1 LRRRSFASLGSPAQN
16 HSLEQVAARALKS
29 PASGEETEIPLGQA
43 PVTFDAVYAE
53 YARFVWRS
61 LARLGVAEAQLSD
74 ATQEVFIVVHR
85 RLGEFEQRS
94 SLKTW
99 LFGIAMRV
107 ASQARRDTRRRPSE
121 PLAGDVLDPLG
132 SPHEDAERAEA
143 ARTLY
148 RLLEELSPEQR
159 ALFVLVELEQM
170 TLPDAAE
177 AVSANL
183 HTAASRL
190 KTARRKFESALK
202 RHRARDERRRP

>member
-1 LRRRSFASLGSPAQN
+1 
-16 HSLEQVAARALKS
+16 VAARALKS

-43 PVTFDAVYAE
+43 PVTFDAVYAK

-148 RLLEELSPEQR
+148 RLLLEELSPEQR

-190 KTARRKFESALK
+190 KAARRKFESALK

>member
-1 LRRRSFASLGSPAQN
+1 
-16 HSLEQVAARALKS
+16 VAARALKS

-148 RLLEELSPEQR
+148 RLLLEELSPEQR

-190 KTARRKFESALK
+190 KAARRKFESALK